1 MIIVPISQARFDA
14 LTYSR
19 NPAVKYFGEEVEWYS
34 DSREKVLGV
43 LLLEKI
49 DNDWIFVILGRDE
62 KALFRAIDF
71 GNYDDIDSTRN
82 ALFAKLEKQAA
93 QETSVFPQFDTD
105 KKKNLIFEQIVP
117 AEKLHPYFKALSEQE
132 GYSPAKEIIR
142 EIVYAF
148 EDPDGNYIEQFQST
162 AFDSR
167 LWELYLYA
175 YLHEA
180 DFDLSRDYPAPDFT
194 CDKFGMTVCIEAVT
208 VNPTQNAAR
217 EDMPTTREEMEAK
230 LQDYMPI
237 KFGSPLFSKLDKKY
251 WEKEHVKGNP
261 LIFAIHD
268 FHQEGSML
276 WSSSALTNYL
286 YGIRHN
292 WEKDPDG
299 NLIIIPEKIMSH
311 KYGEKEIP
319 SGFFLLPEAE
329 NISAVL
335 FSNSA
340 TISKF
345 NRMGKLAGFGS
356 RRVKMFRVGTCRNHD
371 PNATSP
377 RTFKIEVDEK
387 VYQEKWRDGL
397 SMYHNPRALNPIP
410 IDLFPGIAHHDLE
423 DGQLVS
429 EMPHFFP
436 YASIT
441 QIFVEK

>member
-1 MIIVPISQARFDA
+1 MVIIPISQARFDA

-43 LLLEKI
+43 LLLDKI
-49 DNDWIFVILGRDE
+49 DNDWISVILGRDE
-62 KALFRAIDF
+62 KAIFRAIDID
-71 GNYDDIDSTRN
+71 NYDDIDLTRN
-82 ALFAKLEKQAA
+82 ALFAKLEKHAA
-93 QETSVFPQFDTD
+93 QEASFPFQFDTD
-105 KKKNLIFEQIVP
+105 KKNLIFEQIAP
-117 AEKLHPYFKALSEQE
+117 TEKLHPYFRALSEQE

-148 EDPDGNYIEQFQST
+148 EDPDGNYVEQFQST
-162 AFDSR
+162 AFNSR

-180 DFDLSRDYPAPDFT
+180 DFDLSQDYPTPDFT
-194 CDKFGMTVCIEAVT
+194 CEKFGMTVCIEAVT
-208 VNPTQNAAR
+208 VNPTQNAID
-217 EDMPTTREEMEAK
+217 EDMPTTPEGIQAK

-237 KFGSPLFSKLDKKY
+237 KFGSPLFSKLNKEY
-251 WEKEHVKGNP
+251 WKQKHVKGNP

-268 FHQEGSML
+268 FHQENSML
-276 WSSSALTNYL
+276 WSSSALMSYL

-292 WEKDPDG
+292 WEKDLDG
-299 NLIIIPEKIMSH
+299 NLTIIPTKIEAH

-319 SGFFLLPEAE
+319 SGFFFIPEAE

-356 RRVKMFRVGTCRNHD
+356 RRVKMIRVGTCYNND
-371 PNATSP
+371 PNATNFQ
-377 RTFKIEVDEK
+377 TFEVEVDEK

-397 SMYHNPRALNPIP
+397 SMYHNPRARNPIP
-410 IDLFPGIAHHDLE
+410 VDLFPGIAHHYWE

-429 EMPHFFP
+429 ELPYFFP
-436 YASIT
+436 YASVTFIS
-441 QIFVEK
+441 VEE